1 MSVIRK
7 LLPSGLV
14 DHYRGKL
21 EKTKM
26 HAKRVAF
33 YRSFLD
39 KDDLVFDIG
48 ANVGERV
55 AALLEVGCRVVAVE
69 PQEECCALIRRFKA
83 KPDSLH
89 VVPKACGAT
98 TGSAELKSGGGTD
111 VLATI
116 SKEYIATMKK
126 SGRHGAHSWQKSCTV
141 PVCTADDLVREFG
154 TPRFIK
160 IDVEGFEVP
169 VLEGLNTAPE
179 ILSFEFTPEMAVAM
193 QVCVGHCERMGLVE
207 FNISFGESMR
217 FARDEWISGARM
229 RKMIDVLEG
238 DSCLFGDVF
247 ARRPQR
253 TVGR

>member
-1 MSVIRK
+1 MSIIRK

-14 DHYRGKL
+14 DHYRVRR
-21 EKTKM
+21 ERAKM

-33 YRSFLD
+33 YRSFLL
-39 KDDLVFDIG
+39 KDDMVFDIG

-69 PQEECCALIRRFKA
+69 PQEECCALIRKFKA
-83 KPDSLH
+83 KPGSLH

-98 TGSAELKSGGGTD
+98 TGSAELRSGSGTD

-116 SKEYIATMKK
+116 SKEYISTVKK
-126 SGRHGAHSWQKSCTV
+126 SGRFGAHSWEKTKTV

-179 ILSFEFTPEMAVAM
+179 ILSFEFTPEMAAAM

-207 FNISFGESMR
+207 FNISYGETMR
-217 FARDEWISGARM
+217 FARDEWISTACM
-229 RKMIDVLEG
+229 REIIDVLEG
-238 DSCLFGDVF
+238 DSSLFGDVF
-247 ARRPQR
+247 ARRR
-253 TVGR
+253 V